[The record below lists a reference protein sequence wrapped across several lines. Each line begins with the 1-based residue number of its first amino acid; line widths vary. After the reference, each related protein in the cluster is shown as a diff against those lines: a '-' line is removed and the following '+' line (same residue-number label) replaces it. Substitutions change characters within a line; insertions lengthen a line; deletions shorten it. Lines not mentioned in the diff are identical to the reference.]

1 MKTAVKP
8 AAAEETT
15 IMAAPQRPLLPRRE
29 MSPKNISTSPE
40 KPMTIPITF
49 SGVTFLVRQHSYRE

>member
-1 MKTAVKP
+1 
-8 AAAEETT
+8 
-15 IMAAPQRPLLPRRE
+15 MAAPQRPLLPRKE